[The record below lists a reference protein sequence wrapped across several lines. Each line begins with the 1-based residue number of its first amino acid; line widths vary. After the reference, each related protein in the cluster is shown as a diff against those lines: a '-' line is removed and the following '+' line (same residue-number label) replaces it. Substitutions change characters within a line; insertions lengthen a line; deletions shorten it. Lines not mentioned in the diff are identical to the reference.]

1 MNTKLLLVS
10 LLMAL
15 SAISMPVM
23 AQGTPTEV
31 NISDTKQTI
40 TVGDNGINFYDEGG
54 PTGPTTPRVGEEKRV
69 SEITFVPE
77 NPAKKVMVNFT
88 KMDIFLSS
96 LGEKN
101 SQFVKVYSG
110 KEAKKDNLLK
120 SFTRNQIGIV
130 KSIADD
136 GALTIVFEN
145 DYTTAKPGWEA
156 TVSQFTPQQMTV
168 SGFDVKQFSEGT
180 VCADDK
186 GQQILSFN
194 IKATETLNPL
204 TTTSF
209 KFKTN
214 GTQAQIAHATLYFT
228 RMSDAFSSGK
238 KIGEVDVNGDE
249 FEIATEATT
258 LFEGDNWFWLTYD
271 ISEMAEDG
279 KKVDAALVSA
289 TLSDGAHE
297 VANGNPSGDR
307 TIKNVVEFVQGNNTK
322 KVNNKLTFK
331 TKNANKYSTRYEA
344 STEERTMA
352 FLPTHAGK
360 KIMINFSRF
369 DIVYS
374 KHENIGVRAKF
385 AVYSGR
391 DKSGQ
396 LLWKLDNADA
406 AKVGPKKILRSTAD
420 DGALTVVFNP
430 ETYASAY
437 TGDGFEAEVAEYES
451 KPLAFKEAVVKQLSN
466 DVAAAGATDLDI
478 ISFNVKAEGD
488 KGALN
493 LKGITLDL
501 KVSKKAISKITV
513 LGKAETEEATSTAKA
528 VATVTEFGANNTLDI
543 QFTEPLALVEGDNWL
558 RVRYDVKDDAEAE
571 SKLDAALTALDF
583 GDKKQNIDNGDPEGE
598 RIIKHIVVLQK
609 GENKTKTISDGGSV
623 MFYDD
628 GGADGD
634 ESKDF
639 DGTITFAPA
648 SQGYGIK
655 LVAKE
660 WHVAG
665 RNKMYIYYGGEK
677 KDKADLEFA
686 RKPELTE
693 LITKSPDGKITVNYK
708 TTTYA
713 GKGFAIEVSSV
724 KLSELAVASVKTES
738 VVAEKSMKG
747 ATDLAMMRVDVE
759 TAGDYGTIDV
769 KNFTVTATEGA
780 IVKNVKVYATGQEK
794 VFSPVN
800 LFGKT
805 TTSPYEVK
813 GNYTMNDRGT
823 YHFWIAYDLSTTAN
837 EGDKAS
843 AALASITTNIK
854 TETPAANVTATTTI
868 EKGISGT
875 LEVGAD
881 KEYKTIQK
889 AVDALKT
896 GIDGPVIISIQPG
909 VYKENV
915 LVPAIAGMS
924 ENNTLLIT
932 SSTGKSSDVKLH
944 NNDFSLGYTGDK
956 LAREYGVF
964 TFDGATYTTLRGI
977 EVTIDGNTKYP
988 SVVHVR
994 NMSRNVTVED
1004 CYIHAK
1010 MSSSISD
1017 GITLVNMYSLSE
1029 PNKNND
1035 HFTLKGSTLEGG
1047 RQGIKLGG
1055 TSAVA
1060 LPKER
1065 GGKILNNTFKNNGT
1079 HAIYVTKE
1087 DDAQIIGNT
1096 IINTEADKNDF
1107 RAIDITANG
1116 QVKIEQNKINLKT
1129 KNYSGAISVRV
1140 IAADAAA
1147 PATIVNNSIINDS
1160 DNDSSYGL
1168 QIGGTETA
1176 NVNIAHNTVVFR
1188 GKAKG
1193 SKPVQLST
1201 DLSNIVVTQNIIQN
1215 EAGGYVY
1222 FLTGKNSP
1230 DAIKFLKNNLYTA
1243 GESFAIKTGTK
1254 YATFNDWKAVSN
1266 EADSY
1271 NEEVKFLDAEVLEPK
1286 EVGHLVNTV
1295 LLDYA
1300 TKDINNKQRNADH
1313 PTMGAYEFSEEVVIP
1328 KSVEGYP
1335 EVVNITD
1342 DSADVKIKADENGKA
1357 YILVKKEADPAP
1369 TVEEVEKDG
1378 ISISISKDTEVVQT
1392 IKDLTKD
1399 ETYIAYIVYE
1409 GTRGGKSK
1417 VEATKPFKVVKPTP
1431 IPEPVVTAENITIE
1445 AGQPANLTAT
1455 VTSGTEPY
1463 TITWYNGKR
1472 QKVETNVVPTECD
1485 QYTVEVVDKNG
1496 KTASAVCD
1504 VIVKGEA
1511 VTATLENLYLD
1522 NESHWNGAKGNGY
1535 FLSGS
1540 YKFHNGAQPQY
1551 NFYYDCMY
1559 SNETATTYSGLQDQW
1574 RNIVGK
1580 GYDNSENYGIS
1591 YPQEGTIDVM
1601 NKENGDNIRG
1611 FYVTNTAWVYDAVK
1625 KGDGMSDVAGGFQK
1639 GDYFKLIIKGK
1650 KADNTESQVEYYLAD
1665 YRAENEADHYVLD
1678 TWQWVDFSSLGE
1690 VKSVSFKMEG
1700 TKKNNYGLTT
1710 PTYFAFDNF
1719 NGVRNEKVGAAVAA
1733 QGQTIDISSNFTP
1746 DGSKATMKYAIVEL
1760 VPSTVKAKV
1769 SIDEATGELSI
1780 KGETSEE
1787 FEIVVSMTQAGKT
1800 QYVRIPVTF
1809 VTGINVLAEGSNDAV
1824 ISVQNGEIV
1833 VNGAASDYTVEVY
1846 STSGMLVG
1854 KANGTANSAVRI
1866 PSTAKGLYIVKV
1878 VMGNQKITKSVLV
1891 K

>member
-23 AQGTPTEV
+23 GQGTPTEV

-54 PTGPTTPRVGEEKRV
+54 PTGPTTPREGEVKRV

-77 NPAKKVMVNFT
+77 NPAKKVMANFT

-120 SFTRNQIGIV
+120 SFTRNEKGIV

-145 DYTTAKPGWEA
+145 DYAVAKPGWEA

-214 GTQAQIAHATLYFT
+214 DTQAQIAHATLYST

-238 KIGEVDVNGDE
+238 KIGEVDVNSDE
-249 FEIATEATT
+249 FEIATEATK

-344 STEERTMA
+344 STEERTMT

-391 DKSGQ
+391 DKSGE

-451 KPLAFKEAVVKQLSN
+451 KPLAFKEAVVKQLSK

-501 KVSKKAISKITV
+501 KASKKAISKITV
-513 LGKAETEEATSTAKA
+513 LGKAETEEATSTAKT

-583 GDKKQNIDNGDPEGE
+583 VDKKQNIDNGDPEGE

-724 KLSELAVASVKTES
+724 KLSELAIASVKTES
-738 VVAEKSMKG
+738 VVGEKSMKG
-747 ATDLAMMRVDVE
+747 ATDLAMMRVDIE

-800 LFGKT
+800 LFGQT

-854 TETPAANVTATTTI
+854 TETPAANVTVTTTI
-868 EKGISGT
+868 EKGISGM

-896 GIDGPVIISIQPG
+896 GIDGPVTISIQPG

-1010 MSSSISD
+1010 MSSNISD

-1055 TSAVA
+1055 TSTVA

-1087 DDAQIIGNT
+1087 DDAEIIGNT
-1096 IINTEADKNDF
+1096 IINTEADKSDF

-1129 KNYSGAISVRV
+1129 KNYSGAINVRV

-1230 DAIKFLKNNLYTA
+1230 DAIKFLKNNLYTT

-1342 DSADVKIKADENGKA
+1342 NSADVKIKADENGKA
-1357 YILVKKEADPAP
+1357 YILVKKEADAAP

-1504 VIVKGEA
+1504 VILKGEA

-1540 YKFHNGAQPQY
+1540 YKFHNGAKPNQNY
-1551 NFYYDCMY
+1551 FYDCMY

-1678 TWQWVDFSSLGE
+1678 TWQWVDLSSLGE

-1700 TKKNNYGLTT
+1700 TKKNNWGLTT

-1719 NGVRNEKVGAAVAA
+1719 NGVRNEKAGVAVAA

-1809 VTGINVLAEGSNDAV
+1809 ATGINVLAEGSNDAV

>member
-40 TVGDNGINFYDEGG
+40 TVGDNSINFYDEGG
-54 PTGPTTPRVGEEKRV
+54 PTGSTTPREGEVKRV

-120 SFTRNQIGIV
+120 SFTRNEKGIV

-145 DYTTAKPGWEA
+145 DYATAKPGWEA

-194 IKATETLNPL
+194 IKASETLNPL

-214 GTQAQIAHATLYFT
+214 GTQAQIAHATLYST

-238 KIGEVDVNGDE
+238 KIGEVDVNSDE

-344 STEERTMA
+344 STEERTMT
-352 FLPTHAGK
+352 FLPIHAGK

-374 KHENIGVRAKF
+374 KYENIGVRAKF

-501 KVSKKAISKITV
+501 KASKKAISKITV

-634 ESKDF
+634 ESKNF
-639 DGTITFAPA
+639 DGTITFAPT

-665 RNKMYIYYGGEK
+665 RSKMYIYYGGEK
-677 KDKADLEFA
+677 KDKADMEYG
-686 RKPELTE
+686 RTPGLTE

-708 TTTYA
+708 TLSYA

-724 KLSELAVASVKTES
+724 KLSELAIASVKTES
-738 VVAEKSMKG
+738 VVGEKSMKG

-769 KNFTVTATEGA
+769 KNFTVTATDGA

-794 VFSPVN
+794 VFSPMN
-800 LFGKT
+800 LFGQT
-805 TTSPYEVK
+805 TASPYEVK

-896 GIDGPVIISIQPG
+896 GIDGPVTISIQPG
-909 VYKENV
+909 DYKENV

-944 NNDFSLGYTGDK
+944 NNQYSLGYTGDK

-977 EVTIDGNTKYP
+977 EVTIDGSAKYP

-1096 IINTEADKNDF
+1096 IINTETDNKDF

-1147 PATIVNNSIINDS
+1147 PATIVNNSIINES
-1160 DNDSSYGL
+1160 NNDSSYGL

-1295 LLDYA
+1295 LLDYV

-1342 DSADVKIKADENGKA
+1342 DSADVKLKANENGKA
-1357 YILVKKEADPAP
+1357 YILVKKEADAAP

-1522 NESHWNGAKGNGY
+1522 NESHWNGSKGNGY

-1540 YKFHNGAQPQY
+1540 YKFHNGGQPQY

-1591 YPQEGTIDVM
+1591 YPQKGTIDVM

-1611 FYVTNTAWVYDAVK
+1611 FYITNTAWVYDAVK
-1625 KGDGMSDVAGGFQK
+1625 KGDGMSNEPGGFKK

-1678 TWQWVDFSSLGE
+1678 TWQWVDLSSLGE

-1719 NGVRNEKVGAAVAA
+1719 NGVRNEKAGAAVAA

-1746 DGSKATMKYAIVEL
+1746 DGSKATMKYAIVEI
-1760 VPSTVKAKV
+1760 VPSTVKAEV
-1769 SIDEATGELSI
+1769 SINEATGELSI

-1809 VTGINVLAEGSNDAV
+1809 ATGINVLAEGSNDAV

-1854 KANGTANSAVRI
+1854 KANGTANSVVRI

>member
-40 TVGDNGINFYDEGG
+40 TVGDNSINFYDEGG
-54 PTGPTTPRVGEEKRV
+54 PTGPTTPREGEVKRV

-120 SFTRNQIGIV
+120 SFTRNEKGIV

-145 DYTTAKPGWEA
+145 DYAMTKPGWEA

-194 IKATETLNPL
+194 IKASETLNPL

-214 GTQAQIAHATLYFT
+214 GTQAQIAHATLYST

-344 STEERTMA
+344 STEERTMT

-451 KPLAFKEAVVKQLSN
+451 KPLAFKGAVVKQLSK

-501 KVSKKAISKITV
+501 KASKKAISKITV
-513 LGKAETEEATSTAKA
+513 LGTAETEEATSTAKA

-660 WHVAG
+660 WYVAG
-665 RNKMYIYYGGEK
+665 RSKMYIYYGGEK
-677 KDKADLEFA
+677 KDKADMEYG
-686 RKPELTE
+686 RTPGLTE

-769 KNFTVTATEGA
+769 KNFTVTTTDGA

-800 LFGKT
+800 LFGQT

-896 GIDGPVIISIQPG
+896 GIDGPVTISIQPG
-909 VYKENV
+909 DYKENV

-944 NNDFSLGYTGDK
+944 NNDFHLGYTGDK

-1010 MSSSISD
+1010 MSSNISD

-1055 TSAVA
+1055 TSTVA

-1176 NVNIAHNTVVFR
+1176 NINIAHNTVVFR

-1254 YATFNDWKAVSN
+1254 YATFNDWKAVSK

-1271 NEEVKFLDAEVLEPK
+1271 NEQVEFLDADVLEPK
-1286 EVGHLVNTV
+1286 TVGHLVNTV

-1357 YILVKKEADPAP
+1357 YILVKKEADAAP

-1417 VEATKPFKVVKPTP
+1417 VEATKPFKVMKPTP

-1540 YKFHNGAQPQY
+1540 YKFHNGGQPQY
-1551 NFYYDCMY
+1551 NYFYDCMY

-1591 YPQEGTIDVM
+1591 YPKEGTIDVM

-1625 KGDGMSDVAGGFQK
+1625 KGDGMSNEPGGFKK

-1678 TWQWVDFSSLGE
+1678 TWQWVDLSSLGE

-1719 NGVRNEKVGAAVAA
+1719 NGVRNEKAGAAVAA

-1746 DGSKATMKYAIVEL
+1746 DGSKATMKYTIVEL

-1809 VTGINVLAEGSNDAV
+1809 ATGINVLAEGSNDAV

-1854 KANGTANSAVRI
+1854 KANGIANSAVRI

>member
-54 PTGPTTPRVGEEKRV
+54 PTGPTTPREGEVKRV

-110 KEAKKDNLLK
+110 KEVKNDNLLK

-145 DYTTAKPGWEA
+145 DYAMTKPGWEA

-168 SGFDVKQFSEGT
+168 SGFDVKQFTKGT
-180 VCADDK
+180 VCAGDK
-186 GQQILSFN
+186 NQQILSFN
-194 IKATETLNPL
+194 IKAAETLNAL
-204 TTTSF
+204 KTQKFSF
-209 KFKTN
+209 NTN
-214 GTQAQIAHATLYFT
+214 GTQAQVTHATLYFT
-228 RMSDAFSSGK
+228 KASSAFESPK
-238 KIGEVDVNGDE
+238 KIGEVDINGNDA
-249 FEIATEATT
+249 FEITATDAAE
-258 LFEGDNWFWLTYD
+258 LREGDNWFWLTYD
-271 ISEMAEDG
+271 ISEMAENG
-279 KKVDAALVSA
+279 QEIDAALTNVK
-289 TLSDGAHE
+289 LSNTDYEVKDGSPDDNRVVKNEILFNEGKE
-297 VANGNPSGDR
+297 VRKINGSFIFKSRTTSYTGKQAGSKNDHIITFLPIHANHIIQISFKSFDEYYS
-307 TIKNVVEFVQGNNTK
+307 KNNTGAR
-322 KVNNKLTFK
+322 
-331 TKNANKYSTRYEA
+331 TK
-344 STEERTMA
+344 
-352 FLPTHAGK
+352 FV
-360 KIMINFSRF
+360 I
-369 DIVYS
+369 
-374 KHENIGVRAKF
+374 
-385 AVYSGR
+385 YSGE
-391 DKSGQ
+391 DTNGDVLWELKSADQASKGPGQ
-396 LLWKLDNADA
+396 LLRSKAENGAITVLMNPNAEFSNELG
-406 AKVGPKKILRSTAD
+406 K
-420 DGALTVVFNP
+420 
-430 ETYASAY
+430 
-437 TGDGFEAEVAEYES
+437 GFEAEVSEYES
-451 KPLAFKEAVVKQLSN
+451 KPIVFKEAVVKQLSK

-501 KVSKKAISKITV
+501 KASKKAISKITV
-513 LGKAETEEATSTAKA
+513 LGTAETEEATSTAKA

-634 ESKDF
+634 ESKNF

-665 RNKMYIYYGGEK
+665 RSKMYIYYGGEK
-677 KDKADLEFA
+677 KDKADMEYG
-686 RKPELTE
+686 RTPELKE

-708 TTTYA
+708 TLSYA

-724 KLSELAVASVKTES
+724 KLSELAIASVKTES

-769 KNFTVTATEGA
+769 KNFTVTATDGA

-800 LFGKT
+800 LFGQT

-843 AALASITTNIK
+843 AKLASITTNIK

-896 GIDGPVIISIQPG
+896 GIDGPVTISIQPG

-944 NNDFSLGYTGDK
+944 NNQYSLGYTGDK

-977 EVTIDGNTKYP
+977 EVTIDGSTKYP

-1010 MSSSISD
+1010 MSSNISD

-1147 PATIVNNSIINDS
+1147 PATIVNNSIINESND
-1160 DNDSSYGL
+1160 DSSYGL

-1176 NVNIAHNTVVFR
+1176 NINIAHNTVVFR

-1222 FLTGKNSP
+1222 FLTGKKSP
-1230 DAIKFLKNNLYTA
+1230 DAIKFLKNNLYTT

-1271 NEEVKFLDAEVLEPK
+1271 NEEVKFLNAEVLEPK

-1342 DSADVKIKADENGKA
+1342 NSADVKIKADENGKA
-1357 YILVKKEADPAP
+1357 YILVKKEVDAAP

-1455 VTSGTEPY
+1455 VTSGPEPY

-1504 VIVKGEA
+1504 VILKGEA

-1540 YKFHNGAQPQY
+1540 YKFHNGAKPNQNY
-1551 NFYYDCMY
+1551 FYDCMY

-1625 KGDGMSDVAGGFQK
+1625 KGDGMSDVAGSFQK

-1678 TWQWVDFSSLGE
+1678 TWQWVDLSSLGE

-1700 TKKNNYGLTT
+1700 TKKNNWGLTT

-1719 NGVRNEKVGAAVAA
+1719 NGVRSEKAGAAVAA

>member
-10 LLMAL
+10 LSMAL

-23 AQGTPTEV
+23 GQGTPTEV

-96 LGEKN
+96 LVEKN

-145 DYTTAKPGWEA
+145 DYATAKPGWEA

-168 SGFDVKQFSEGT
+168 SGFDVKQFTKGT

-194 IKATETLNPL
+194 IKASETLNPL

-214 GTQAQIAHATLYFT
+214 DTQAQIAHATLYST

-238 KIGEVDVNGDE
+238 KIGEVDVNSDE

-344 STEERTMA
+344 STEERTMT

-451 KPLAFKEAVVKQLSN
+451 KPLAFKEAVVKQLSK

-501 KVSKKAISKITV
+501 KASKKAISKITV
-513 LGKAETEEATSTAKA
+513 LGKAETEEATSTAKT

-800 LFGKT
+800 LFGQT

-843 AALASITTNIK
+843 TALASITTNIK

-896 GIDGPVIISIQPG
+896 GIDGPVTISIQPG
-909 VYKENV
+909 DYKENV

-977 EVTIDGNTKYP
+977 EVTIDGSAKYP

-1096 IINTEADKNDF
+1096 IINTETDNKDF

-1129 KNYSGAISVRV
+1129 KNYSGAINVRV

-1147 PATIVNNSIINDS
+1147 PATIVNNSIINESND
-1160 DNDSSYGL
+1160 DSSYGL

-1201 DLSNIVVTQNIIQN
+1201 DLSNIIVTQNIIQN

-1222 FLTGKNSP
+1222 FLTGKKSP

-1254 YATFNDWKAVSN
+1254 YATFNDWKAASH

-1271 NEEVKFLDAEVLEPK
+1271 NEEVKFLDTEVLEPK

-1399 ETYIAYIVYE
+1399 ETYIAYIIYE

-1591 YPQEGTIDVM
+1591 YPQKGTIDVM

-1678 TWQWVDFSSLGE
+1678 TWQWVDLSSLGE

-1700 TKKNNYGLTT
+1700 TKKNNWGLTT

-1719 NGVRNEKVGAAVAA
+1719 NGVRNEKTGAAVAA

-1746 DGSKATMKYAIVEL
+1746 DGSKATMKYAIVEI
-1760 VPSTVKAKV
+1760 VPSTVKAEV
-1769 SIDEATGELSI
+1769 SINEATGELSI

-1800 QYVRIPVTF
+1800 QYVRIPVTYA
-1809 VTGINVLAEGSNDAV
+1809 TGINVLAEGSNDAT
-1824 ISVQNGEIV
+1824 IGVQNGEIV

>member
-1 MNTKLLLVS
+1 
-10 LLMAL
+10 MAL

-54 PTGPTTPRVGEEKRV
+54 PTGPTTPREGEVKRV

-77 NPAKKVMVNFT
+77 NSAKKVMANFT

-120 SFTRNQIGIV
+120 SFTRNEKGIV

-145 DYTTAKPGWEA
+145 DYAMTKPGWEA

-228 RMSDAFSSGK
+228 RMSDEFSSGK

-344 STEERTMA
+344 STEERTMT
-352 FLPTHAGK
+352 FLPIHAGK

-391 DKSGQ
+391 DKNGQ

-451 KPLAFKEAVVKQLSN
+451 KPLAFKEAVVKQLSK

-501 KVSKKAISKITV
+501 KASKKAISKITV
-513 LGKAETEEATSTAKA
+513 LGTAETEEATSTAKA

-634 ESKDF
+634 ESKNF
-639 DGTITFAPA
+639 DGTITFAPT

-665 RNKMYIYYGGEK
+665 RSKMYIYYGGEK
-677 KDKADLEFA
+677 KNKADMEYG
-686 RKPELTE
+686 RTPELKE

-724 KLSELAVASVKTES
+724 KLSELAIASVKTES
-738 VVAEKSMKG
+738 VVGEKSMKG

-800 LFGKT
+800 LFGQT

-823 YHFWIAYDLSTTAN
+823 YYFWIAYDLSTTAN

-868 EKGISGT
+868 QKGISGM

-896 GIDGPVIISIQPG
+896 GIDGPVTISIQPG
-909 VYKENV
+909 DYKENV

-977 EVTIDGNTKYP
+977 EVTIDGSTKYP

-1010 MSSSISD
+1010 MSSNISD

-1147 PATIVNNSIINDS
+1147 PATIVNNSIINESND
-1160 DNDSSYGL
+1160 DSSYGL

-1176 NVNIAHNTVVFR
+1176 NINIAHNTVVFR

-1222 FLTGKNSP
+1222 FLTGKKSP
-1230 DAIKFLKNNLYTA
+1230 DAIKFLKNNLYTT

-1271 NEEVKFLDAEVLEPK
+1271 NEEVKFLNAEVLEPK

-1342 DSADVKIKADENGKA
+1342 NSADVKIKADENGKA
-1357 YILVKKEADPAP
+1357 YILVKKEVDTAP

-1496 KTASAVCD
+1496 KTAKAVCD
-1504 VIVKGEA
+1504 VIVKGNA

-1522 NESHWNGAKGNGY
+1522 SESYWNGSKGNGY

-1540 YKFHNGAQPQY
+1540 YKFHNTAYPDY
-1551 NFYYDCMY
+1551 NTYMDCTY
-1559 SNETATTYSGLQDQW
+1559 SNQTATTYSGLQDQW

-1580 GYDNSENYGIS
+1580 GYDNSENYGIA
-1591 YPQEGTIDVM
+1591 YPQPGTITVM

-1678 TWQWVDFSSLGE
+1678 TWQWVDLSSLGE

-1719 NGVRNEKVGAAVAA
+1719 NGVRNEKAGAAVAA

-1809 VTGINVLAEGSNDAV
+1809 VTGINVLAEGSNDAT
-1824 ISVQNGEIV
+1824 IGVQNGEIV

>member
-40 TVGDNGINFYDEGG
+40 TVGDNSINFYDEGG
-54 PTGPTTPRVGEEKRV
+54 PTGPTTPRVGEDKRV

-145 DYTTAKPGWEA
+145 DYVMTKPGWEA

-214 GTQAQIAHATLYFT
+214 GTQAQIAHATLYST

-249 FEIATEATT
+249 FEIATEAVK

-344 STEERTMA
+344 STEERTMT

-451 KPLAFKEAVVKQLSN
+451 KPLAFKEAVVKQLSK

-478 ISFNVKAEGD
+478 ISFNVKAKGD

-501 KVSKKAISKITV
+501 KASKKAISKIIV
-513 LGKAETEEATSTAKA
+513 LGKAETEEATSTAKT

-724 KLSELAVASVKTES
+724 KLSELAIASVKTES
-738 VVAEKSMKG
+738 VVGEKSMKG

-769 KNFTVTATEGA
+769 KNFTVTATEEA

-800 LFGKT
+800 LFGQT
-805 TTSPYEVK
+805 TTSPY
-813 GNYTMNDRGT
+813 
-823 YHFWIAYDLSTTAN
+823 
-837 EGDKAS
+837 
-843 AALASITTNIK
+843 
-854 TETPAANVTATTTI
+854 
-868 EKGISGT
+868 
-875 LEVGAD
+875 
-881 KEYKTIQK
+881 
-889 AVDALKT
+889 
-896 GIDGPVIISIQPG
+896 
-909 VYKENV
+909 
-915 LVPAIAGMS
+915 
-924 ENNTLLIT
+924 
-932 SSTGKSSDVKLH
+932 
-944 NNDFSLGYTGDK
+944 
-956 LAREYGVF
+956 
-964 TFDGATYTTLRGI
+964 
-977 EVTIDGNTKYP
+977 
-988 SVVHVR
+988 
-994 NMSRNVTVED
+994 
-1004 CYIHAK
+1004 
-1010 MSSSISD
+1010 
-1017 GITLVNMYSLSE
+1017 
-1029 PNKNND
+1029 
-1035 HFTLKGSTLEGG
+1035 
-1047 RQGIKLGG
+1047 
-1055 TSAVA
+1055 
-1060 LPKER
+1060 
-1065 GGKILNNTFKNNGT
+1065 
-1079 HAIYVTKE
+1079 
-1087 DDAQIIGNT
+1087 
-1096 IINTEADKNDF
+1096 
-1107 RAIDITANG
+1107 
-1116 QVKIEQNKINLKT
+1116 
-1129 KNYSGAISVRV
+1129 
-1140 IAADAAA
+1140 
-1147 PATIVNNSIINDS
+1147 
-1160 DNDSSYGL
+1160 
-1168 QIGGTETA
+1168 
-1176 NVNIAHNTVVFR
+1176 
-1188 GKAKG
+1188 
-1193 SKPVQLST
+1193 
-1201 DLSNIVVTQNIIQN
+1201 
-1215 EAGGYVY
+1215 
-1222 FLTGKNSP
+1222 
-1230 DAIKFLKNNLYTA
+1230 
-1243 GESFAIKTGTK
+1243 
-1254 YATFNDWKAVSN
+1254 
-1266 EADSY
+1266 
-1271 NEEVKFLDAEVLEPK
+1271 
-1286 EVGHLVNTV
+1286 
-1295 LLDYA
+1295 
-1300 TKDINNKQRNADH
+1300 
-1313 PTMGAYEFSEEVVIP
+1313 
-1328 KSVEGYP
+1328 
-1335 EVVNITD
+1335 
-1342 DSADVKIKADENGKA
+1342 
-1357 YILVKKEADPAP
+1357 
-1369 TVEEVEKDG
+1369 
-1378 ISISISKDTEVVQT
+1378 
-1392 IKDLTKD
+1392 
-1399 ETYIAYIVYE
+1399 
-1409 GTRGGKSK
+1409 
-1417 VEATKPFKVVKPTP
+1417 
-1431 IPEPVVTAENITIE
+1431 
-1445 AGQPANLTAT
+1445 
-1455 VTSGTEPY
+1455 
-1463 TITWYNGKR
+1463 
-1472 QKVETNVVPTECD
+1472 
-1485 QYTVEVVDKNG
+1485 
-1496 KTASAVCD
+1496 
-1504 VIVKGEA
+1504 
-1511 VTATLENLYLD
+1511 
-1522 NESHWNGAKGNGY
+1522 
-1535 FLSGS
+1535 
-1540 YKFHNGAQPQY
+1540 
-1551 NFYYDCMY
+1551 
-1559 SNETATTYSGLQDQW
+1559 
-1574 RNIVGK
+1574 
-1580 GYDNSENYGIS
+1580 
-1591 YPQEGTIDVM
+1591 
-1601 NKENGDNIRG
+1601 
-1611 FYVTNTAWVYDAVK
+1611 
-1625 KGDGMSDVAGGFQK
+1625 
-1639 GDYFKLIIKGK
+1639 
-1650 KADNTESQVEYYLAD
+1650 
-1665 YRAENEADHYVLD
+1665 
-1678 TWQWVDFSSLGE
+1678 
-1690 VKSVSFKMEG
+1690 
-1700 TKKNNYGLTT
+1700 
-1710 PTYFAFDNF
+1710 
-1719 NGVRNEKVGAAVAA
+1719 
-1733 QGQTIDISSNFTP
+1733 
-1746 DGSKATMKYAIVEL
+1746 
-1760 VPSTVKAKV
+1760 
-1769 SIDEATGELSI
+1769 
-1780 KGETSEE
+1780 
-1787 FEIVVSMTQAGKT
+1787 
-1800 QYVRIPVTF
+1800 
-1809 VTGINVLAEGSNDAV
+1809 
-1824 ISVQNGEIV
+1824 
-1833 VNGAASDYTVEVY
+1833 
-1846 STSGMLVG
+1846 
-1854 KANGTANSAVRI
+1854 
-1866 PSTAKGLYIVKV
+1866 
-1878 VMGNQKITKSVLV
+1878 
-1891 K
+1891 

>member
-23 AQGTPTEV
+23 GQGTPTEV

-40 TVGDNGINFYDEGG
+40 TVGDNSINFYDEGG
-54 PTGPTTPRVGEEKRV
+54 PTGPTTPRVGEDKRV

-120 SFTRNQIGIV
+120 SFTRNQKGIV

-145 DYTTAKPGWEA
+145 DYAMTKPGWEA

-214 GTQAQIAHATLYFT
+214 GTQAQIAHATLYST

-238 KIGEVDVNGDE
+238 KIGEVDVNSDE
-249 FEIATEATT
+249 FEIATEATK

-344 STEERTMA
+344 STEERTMT

-451 KPLAFKEAVVKQLSN
+451 KPLAFKEAVVKQLSK

-501 KVSKKAISKITV
+501 KASKKAISKITV
-513 LGKAETEEATSTAKA
+513 LGTAETEEATSTAKA

-634 ESKDF
+634 ESKNF

-660 WHVAG
+660 WYVAG

-677 KDKADLEFA
+677 KDKADMEYGST
-686 RKPELTE
+686 PELKE

-738 VVAEKSMKG
+738 VVGEKSMKG
-747 ATDLAMMRVDVE
+747 ATDLAMMRVDIE

-769 KNFTVTATEGA
+769 KNFTVTATDGA

-800 LFGKT
+800 LFGQT

-868 EKGISGT
+868 EKGISGM

-896 GIDGPVIISIQPG
+896 GIGGPVTISIQPG

-977 EVTIDGNTKYP
+977 EVTIDGSAKYP

-1010 MSSSISD
+1010 MSSNISD

-1055 TSAVA
+1055 TSTVA

-1096 IINTEADKNDF
+1096 IINTETDNKDF

-1129 KNYSGAISVRV
+1129 KNYSGAINVRA

-1160 DNDSSYGL
+1160 NNDSSYGI

-1357 YILVKKEADPAP
+1357 YILVKKEADAAP

-1504 VIVKGEA
+1504 VILKGEA

-1580 GYDNSENYGIS
+1580 GYDNSENYGIA
-1591 YPQEGTIDVM
+1591 YPQPGTITVM

-1678 TWQWVDFSSLGE
+1678 TWQWVDLSSLGE

-1700 TKKNNYGLTT
+1700 TKKNNWGLTT

-1719 NGVRNEKVGAAVAA
+1719 NGVRNEKAGAAVAA

-1809 VTGINVLAEGSNDAV
+1809 ATGINVLAEGSNDAV

>member
-40 TVGDNGINFYDEGG
+40 TVGDNSINFYDEGG
-54 PTGPTTPRVGEEKRV
+54 PTGPTTPREGEEKRV

-120 SFTRNQIGIV
+120 SFTRNEKGIV

-145 DYTTAKPGWEA
+145 DYAVAKPGWEA

-214 GTQAQIAHATLYFT
+214 GTQAQIAHATLYST

-279 KKVDAALVSA
+279 KKVDAAVVSA

-344 STEERTMA
+344 STEERTMT

-451 KPLAFKEAVVKQLSN
+451 RPLAFKEAVVKQLSK

-501 KVSKKAISKITV
+501 KDSKKTISKITV
-513 LGKAETEEATSTAKA
+513 LGKAETEEATSTAKT
-528 VATVTEFGANNTLDI
+528 VANVTEFGANNTLDI

-665 RNKMYIYYGGEK
+665 RSKMYIYYGGEK
-677 KDKADLEFA
+677 KDKADMEYG
-686 RKPELTE
+686 RTPGLTE

-724 KLSELAVASVKTES
+724 KLSELAIASVKTES
-738 VVAEKSMKG
+738 VVGEKSMKG

-769 KNFTVTATEGA
+769 KNFTVTATDGA

-800 LFGKT
+800 LFGQT

-896 GIDGPVIISIQPG
+896 GIDGPVTISIQPG

-1055 TSAVA
+1055 TSTVA

-1096 IINTEADKNDF
+1096 IINTEADKSDF

-1129 KNYSGAISVRV
+1129 KNYSGAINVRV

-1230 DAIKFLKNNLYTA
+1230 DAIKFLKNNLYTT

-1342 DSADVKIKADENGKA
+1342 NSADVKIKADENGKA
-1357 YILVKKEADPAP
+1357 YILVKKEADAAP

-1540 YKFHNGAQPQY
+1540 YKFHNGGQPQY
-1551 NFYYDCMY
+1551 NYFYDCMY

-1591 YPQEGTIDVM
+1591 YPKEGTIDVM

-1625 KGDGMSDVAGGFQK
+1625 KGDGMSNEPGGFKK

-1678 TWQWVDFSSLGE
+1678 TWQWVDLSSLGE

-1719 NGVRNEKVGAAVAA
+1719 NGVRNEKAGAAVAV

-1809 VTGINVLAEGSNDAV
+1809 ATGINVLAEGSNDAV
-1824 ISVQNGEIV
+1824 ISVQNGDIV

>member
-1 MNTKLLLVS
+1 
-10 LLMAL
+10 
-15 SAISMPVM
+15 
-23 AQGTPTEV
+23 
-31 NISDTKQTI
+31 
-40 TVGDNGINFYDEGG
+40 
-54 PTGPTTPRVGEEKRV
+54 
-69 SEITFVPE
+69 
-77 NPAKKVMVNFT
+77 MVNFT
-88 KMDIFLSS
+88 KVDIFLSS

-101 SQFVKVYSG
+101 SQYLKVYSG
-110 KEAKKDNLLK
+110 KEAKNANWLK
-120 SFTRNQIGIV
+120 TFTKNETGIV
-130 KSIADD
+130 RSMADD

-145 DYTTAKPGWEA
+145 DYAMEKAGWEA
-156 TVSQFTPQQMTV
+156 VVSLFTPQQMTV
-168 SGFDVKQFSEGT
+168 TGFDVKQFTDGT

-194 IKATETLNPL
+194 IKAEQVLNPL

-214 GTQAQIAHATLYFT
+214 GTQAQIAHATLYYAGQ
-228 RMSDAFSSGK
+228 SDKFEGAK
-238 KIGEVDVNGDE
+238 KIGEIAVNADE
-249 FEIATEATT
+249 FVISTAATA
-258 LFEGDNWFWLTYD
+258 LFEGDNRFWLTYD
-271 ISEMAEDG
+271 ISETAEEG
-279 KKVDAALVSA
+279 TKVDAALISA
-289 TLSDGAHE
+289 TLSDGEHA
-297 VANGNPSGDR
+297 VDNGNPVGDR
-307 TIKNVVEFVQGNNTK
+307 TVKNVAEFVKGNNTR
-322 KVNNKLTFK
+322 KVNNKLIFK
-331 TKNANKYSTRYEA
+331 TKNANSYSTRYET
-344 STEERTMA
+344 SQEERTMT
-352 FLPTHAGK
+352 FLPVHAGK
-360 KIMINFSRF
+360 KIQIDFSRF
-369 DIVYS
+369 DIMYS
-374 KHENIGVRAKF
+374 SSATYGVRAEF

-391 DKSGQ
+391 NKNGQ
-396 LLWKLDNADA
+396 LLWKLDNHNL
-406 AKVGPKKILRSTAD
+406 AKVGPKKILRSIAD

-430 ETYASAY
+430 KTDASYY

-451 KPLAFKEAVVKQLSN
+451 KPLAFKEAVVNQLSK
-466 DVAAAGATDLDI
+466 DIAAAGATDLDI
-478 ISFNVKAEGD
+478 ISFNVKVEGD
-488 KGALN
+488 KGTLN

-501 KVSKKAISKITV
+501 KSSKKAISKITV
-513 LGKAETEEATSTAKA
+513 LGAADTEEATGNAKT

-543 QFTEPLALVEGDNWL
+543 QFTEPLALVEGNNWL

-583 GDKKQNIDNGDPEGE
+583 GDKKENISNGDPEGE
-598 RIIKHIVVLQK
+598 RVVKHIVVLQK

-628 GGADGD
+628 GGADGN
-634 ESKDF
+634 ESKNF
-639 DGTITFAPA
+639 DGTITFVPA

-660 WHVAG
+660 WNVAG
-665 RNKMYIYYGGEK
+665 RNKMFIYYGGEK
-677 KDKADLEFA
+677 KDKADLEYG
-686 RKPELTE
+686 RDPKLEE
-693 LITKSPDGKITVNYK
+693 LITKSPDGKITVNYN

-724 KLSELAVASVKTES
+724 KISELAVASVKTES
-738 VVAEKSMKG
+738 IVGEKSMKG
-747 ATDLAMMRVDVE
+747 STNLPMMRVDVE
-759 TAGDYGTIDV
+759 TVGDYGTVDV
-769 KNFTVTATEGA
+769 KNFAVTATDGA
-780 IVKNVKVYATGQEK
+780 IVKNVKVYATGQDK
-794 VFSPVN
+794 TFASVN
-800 LFGKT
+800 LFGQT

-813 GNYTMNDRGT
+813 GDYTMNDRGT
-823 YHFWIAYDLSTTAN
+823 YYFWITYDLSTTAN

-843 AALASITTNIK
+843 ATLASITTNIK
-854 TETPAANVTATTTI
+854 TETPAANVTAVTTI
-868 EKGISGT
+868 QKGISGT

-889 AVDALKT
+889 AVDALKG
-896 GIDGPVIISIQPG
+896 GIDGPVTISIQPG
-909 VYKENV
+909 DYKENV

-944 NNDFSLGYTGDK
+944 NDKYSLGYSDDK

-977 EVTIDGNTKYP
+977 EVTIDGNAKYP

-1004 CYIHAK
+1004 CYIHTT
-1010 MSSSISD
+1010 MSSNLSD
-1017 GITLVNMYSLSE
+1017 GVILVNMYSLSE

-1055 TSAVA
+1055 TTTVKF
-1060 LPKER
+1060 PKEV
-1065 GGKILNNTFKNNGT
+1065 GGKVLNNTFKNNGT
-1079 HAIYVTKE
+1079 QAMYVTRE

-1096 IINTEADKNDF
+1096 IINTEADKKDF
-1107 RAIDITANG
+1107 KAIDITAYG
-1116 QVKIEQNKINLKT
+1116 QVKIEQNKISLKT
-1129 KNYSGAISVRV
+1129 KDYSGAIYVRA
-1140 IAADAAA
+1140 IAADAAT
-1147 PATIVNNSIINDS
+1147 PATIVNNSIINETNFDT
-1160 DNDSSYGL
+1160 SYGI

-1176 NVNIAHNTVVFR
+1176 NINIAHNTVVFR
-1188 GKAKG
+1188 GNAKG
-1193 SKPVQLST
+1193 SKPVQLSS
-1201 DLSNIVVTQNIIQN
+1201 DLSNVVVTQNIIQN

-1230 DAIKFLKNNLYTA
+1230 DAIKFLKNNLYTT

-1254 YATFNDWKAVSN
+1254 YATFDDWKAVSK

-1271 NEEVKFLDAEVLEPK
+1271 NEKVEFLDAEVLEPK

-1313 PTMGAYEFSEEVVIP
+1313 PTMGAYEFSQEVVIP

-1342 DSADVKIKADENGKA
+1342 NSADIKIKADENGKV
-1357 YILVKKEADPAP
+1357 YILVKKEADAAP
-1369 TVEEVEKDG
+1369 SVEEVEKDG
-1378 ISISISKDTEVVQT
+1378 TAISISKDTEVVQT

-1399 ETYIAYIVYE
+1399 ETYVAYIVYE

-1417 VEATKPFKVVKPTP
+1417 VEATKPFKVAKPTP
-1431 IPEPVVTAENITIE
+1431 IPEPVVTAENITVE
-1445 AGQPANLTAT
+1445 AGQPANLKAT
-1455 VTSGTEPY
+1455 VTGGTEPY

-1472 QKVETNVVPTECD
+1472 QKVEPNVVPTECD

-1496 KTASAVCD
+1496 KTAKAVCD

-1522 NESHWNGAKGNGY
+1522 KESHWNGSEGGGY

-1540 YKFHNGAQPQY
+1540 YKFHNGANAQY

-1559 SNETATTYSGLQDQW
+1559 SNETATTYKDLSDQW

-1580 GYDNSENYGIS
+1580 GYDNSEIYGVA
-1591 YPQEGTIDVM
+1591 YPQKGTIDVM
-1601 NKENGDNIRG
+1601 NKENGDSIRG
-1611 FYVTNTAWVYDAVK
+1611 FYITNTPWTYYAIKD
-1625 KGDGMSDVAGGFQK
+1625 GDGMSDVEGGFQK
-1639 GDYFKLIIKGK
+1639 DDYFKLTVTGK
-1650 KADNTESQVEYYLAD
+1650 KADGTESKVEYYLAD
-1665 YRAENEADHYVLD
+1665 YRAENEADRYIID
-1678 TWQWVDFSSLGE
+1678 TWQWVDLSSLGE
-1690 VKSVSFKMEG
+1690 VKTVSFKMEG
-1700 TKKNNYGLTT
+1700 TKKNKWGLTT

-1719 NGVRNEKVGAAVAA
+1719 NGVRNEKTGAAVVA
-1733 QGQTIDISSNFTP
+1733 QGQPIDISSNFTP

-1760 VPSTVKAKV
+1760 VPSTVKASV
-1769 SIDEATGELSI
+1769 SINEATGELTI
-1780 KGETSEE
+1780 KGETNEE
-1787 FEIVVSMTQAGKT
+1787 FAIVVSMTQAGKT

-1809 VTGINVLAEGSNDAV
+1809 ATGIDVLAEGSNDAT
-1824 ISVQNGEIV
+1824 IGVQNGEIV
-1833 VNGAASDYTVEVY
+1833 VKGAANDYTVEVY

-1854 KANGTANSAVRI
+1854 KENGTANSSVRI

>member
-54 PTGPTTPRVGEEKRV
+54 PTGATTPRVGEEKRV

-120 SFTRNQIGIV
+120 SFTRNEKGIV

-145 DYTTAKPGWEA
+145 DYAVAKPGWEA

-180 VCADDK
+180 ICADDK

-344 STEERTMA
+344 STEERTMT

-451 KPLAFKEAVVKQLSN
+451 KPLAFKEAVVKQLSK

-501 KVSKKAISKITV
+501 KASKKAISKITV
-513 LGKAETEEATSTAKA
+513 LGKAEIEEATSTAKA

-583 GDKKQNIDNGDPEGE
+583 GDKKQDIDNGDPEGE

-708 TTTYA
+708 TTNYA

-724 KLSELAVASVKTES
+724 KLSELAIASVKTES

-800 LFGKT
+800 LFGQT

-823 YHFWIAYDLSTTAN
+823 YYFWIAYDLSTTAN

-896 GIDGPVIISIQPG
+896 GIDGPVTISIQPG

-1010 MSSSISD
+1010 MSSNISD

-1055 TSAVA
+1055 TSTVA

-1096 IINTEADKNDF
+1096 IINTETDNKDF

-1129 KNYSGAISVRV
+1129 KNYSGAINVRV

-1176 NVNIAHNTVVFR
+1176 NINIAHNTVVFR

-1222 FLTGKNSP
+1222 FLTGKKSP

-1271 NEEVKFLDAEVLEPK
+1271 NEDVKFLDAEVLEPK

-1295 LLDYA
+1295 LLDYV

-1342 DSADVKIKADENGKA
+1342 NSADVKIKADENGKA

-1399 ETYIAYIVYE
+1399 ETYIVYIVYE

-1511 VTATLENLYLD
+1511 VTATLENLFLE

-1665 YRAENEADHYVLD
+1665 YRAENEADHYVID
-1678 TWQWVDFSSLGE
+1678 TWQWVDLSSLGE

-1719 NGVRNEKVGAAVAA
+1719 NGVRNEKAGAAVAA

-1809 VTGINVLAEGSNDAV
+1809 ATGINVLAEGSNDAV

>member
-40 TVGDNGINFYDEGG
+40 TVGDNSINFYDEGG
-54 PTGPTTPRVGEEKRV
+54 PTGSTTPREGEVKRV

-120 SFTRNQIGIV
+120 SFTRNEKGIV

-145 DYTTAKPGWEA
+145 DYATAKPGWEA

-194 IKATETLNPL
+194 IKASETLNPL

-214 GTQAQIAHATLYFT
+214 GTQAQIAHATLYST

-238 KIGEVDVNGDE
+238 KIGEVDVNSDE

-344 STEERTMA
+344 STEERTMT
-352 FLPTHAGK
+352 FLPIHAGK

-374 KHENIGVRAKF
+374 KYENIGVRAKF

-501 KVSKKAISKITV
+501 KASKKAISKITV

-634 ESKDF
+634 ESKNF
-639 DGTITFAPA
+639 DGTITFAPT

-665 RNKMYIYYGGEK
+665 RSKMYIYYGGEK
-677 KDKADLEFA
+677 KDKADMEYG
-686 RKPELTE
+686 RTPGLTE

-708 TTTYA
+708 TLSYA

-724 KLSELAVASVKTES
+724 KLSELAIASVKTES
-738 VVAEKSMKG
+738 VVGEKSMKG

-769 KNFTVTATEGA
+769 KNFTVTATDGA

-794 VFSPVN
+794 VFSPMN
-800 LFGKT
+800 LFGQT
-805 TTSPYEVK
+805 TASPYEVK

-896 GIDGPVIISIQPG
+896 GIDGPVTISIQPG
-909 VYKENV
+909 DYKENV

-944 NNDFSLGYTGDK
+944 NNQYSLGYTGDK

-977 EVTIDGNTKYP
+977 EVTIDGSAKYP

-1096 IINTEADKNDF
+1096 IINTETDNKDF

-1147 PATIVNNSIINDS
+1147 PATIVNNSIINES
-1160 DNDSSYGL
+1160 NNDSSYGL

-1295 LLDYA
+1295 LLDYV

-1342 DSADVKIKADENGKA
+1342 NSADVKIKADENGKA
-1357 YILVKKEADPAP
+1357 YILVKKEADAAP

-1522 NESHWNGAKGNGY
+1522 NESHWNGSKGNGY

-1540 YKFHNGAQPQY
+1540 YKFHNGGQPQY

-1591 YPQEGTIDVM
+1591 YPQKGTIDVM

-1611 FYVTNTAWVYDAVK
+1611 FYITNTAWVYDAVK
-1625 KGDGMSDVAGGFQK
+1625 KGDGMSNEPGGFKK

-1678 TWQWVDFSSLGE
+1678 TWQWVDLSSLGE

-1719 NGVRNEKVGAAVAA
+1719 NGVRNEKAGAAVAA

-1746 DGSKATMKYAIVEL
+1746 DGSKATMKYAIVEI
-1760 VPSTVKAKV
+1760 VPSTVKAEV
-1769 SIDEATGELSI
+1769 SINEATGELSI

-1809 VTGINVLAEGSNDAV
+1809 ATGINVLAEGSNDAV

-1854 KANGTANSAVRI
+1854 KANGTANSVVRI

>member
-15 SAISMPVM
+15 SAISIPVM
-23 AQGTPTEV
+23 GQGTPTEV

-120 SFTRNQIGIV
+120 SFTRNEKGIV

-145 DYTTAKPGWEA
+145 DYAVAKPGWEA

-194 IKATETLNPL
+194 IKASETLNPL

-214 GTQAQIAHATLYFT
+214 GTQAQIAHATLYST
-228 RMSDAFSSGK
+228 RMSDVFSSGK
-238 KIGEVDVNGDE
+238 KIGEVDVNSDE

-279 KKVDAALVSA
+279 KKVDAVLVSA

-344 STEERTMA
+344 STEERTMT

-451 KPLAFKEAVVKQLSN
+451 KPLAFKEAVVKQLSK

-501 KVSKKAISKITV
+501 KASKKSISKITV

-609 GENKTKTISDGGSV
+609 GENKTKTIPDGGSV

-634 ESKDF
+634 ESKNF

-665 RNKMYIYYGGEK
+665 RSKMYIYYGGEK
-677 KDKADLEFA
+677 KDKADMEYG
-686 RKPELTE
+686 RTPELKE

-708 TTTYA
+708 TTNYA

-724 KLSELAVASVKTES
+724 KLSELAIASVKTES
-738 VVAEKSMKG
+738 VVGEKSMKG

-769 KNFTVTATEGA
+769 KNFTVTATDGA

-800 LFGKT
+800 LFGQT

-868 EKGISGT
+868 EKGISGM

-896 GIDGPVIISIQPG
+896 GIDGPVTISIQPG
-909 VYKENV
+909 IYKENV

-977 EVTIDGNTKYP
+977 EVTIDGSTKYP

-1010 MSSSISD
+1010 MSSNISD

-1055 TSAVA
+1055 TSTVA

-1096 IINTEADKNDF
+1096 IINTETDNKDF

-1129 KNYSGAISVRV
+1129 KNYSGAINVRV

-1147 PATIVNNSIINDS
+1147 PATIVNNSIINES
-1160 DNDSSYGL
+1160 NNDSSYGI

-1176 NVNIAHNTVVFR
+1176 NINIAHNTVLFR

-1230 DAIKFLKNNLYTA
+1230 DAIKFLKNNLYTV

-1295 LLDYA
+1295 LLDYV

-1342 DSADVKIKADENGKA
+1342 NSADVKIKADENGKA
-1357 YILVKKEADPAP
+1357 YILVKKEADAAP

-1445 AGQPANLTAT
+1445 AGQPANLKAT

-1580 GYDNSENYGIS
+1580 GYDNSENYGIA
-1591 YPQEGTIDVM
+1591 YPQPGTITVM
-1601 NKENGDNIRG
+1601 NKENGDNI
-1611 FYVTNTAWVYDAVK
+1611 
-1625 KGDGMSDVAGGFQK
+1625 
-1639 GDYFKLIIKGK
+1639 
-1650 KADNTESQVEYYLAD
+1650 
-1665 YRAENEADHYVLD
+1665 
-1678 TWQWVDFSSLGE
+1678 
-1690 VKSVSFKMEG
+1690 
-1700 TKKNNYGLTT
+1700 
-1710 PTYFAFDNF
+1710 
-1719 NGVRNEKVGAAVAA
+1719 
-1733 QGQTIDISSNFTP
+1733 
-1746 DGSKATMKYAIVEL
+1746 
-1760 VPSTVKAKV
+1760 
-1769 SIDEATGELSI
+1769 
-1780 KGETSEE
+1780 
-1787 FEIVVSMTQAGKT
+1787 
-1800 QYVRIPVTF
+1800 
-1809 VTGINVLAEGSNDAV
+1809 
-1824 ISVQNGEIV
+1824 
-1833 VNGAASDYTVEVY
+1833 
-1846 STSGMLVG
+1846 
-1854 KANGTANSAVRI
+1854 
-1866 PSTAKGLYIVKV
+1866 
-1878 VMGNQKITKSVLV
+1878 
-1891 K
+1891 

>member
-54 PTGPTTPRVGEEKRV
+54 PTGPTTPREGEEKRV

-77 NPAKKVMVNFT
+77 NPAKKIMANFT

-120 SFTRNQIGIV
+120 SFTRNEKGIV

-145 DYTTAKPGWEA
+145 DYATAKPGWEA

-214 GTQAQIAHATLYFT
+214 GTQAQIAHATLYST

-249 FEIATEATT
+249 FEIATEVTK

-344 STEERTMA
+344 STEERTMT

-451 KPLAFKEAVVKQLSN
+451 KPLAFKEAVVKQLSK

-501 KVSKKAISKITV
+501 KASKKSISKITV

-724 KLSELAVASVKTES
+724 KLSELAIASVKTES
-738 VVAEKSMKG
+738 VVGEKSMKG

-769 KNFTVTATEGA
+769 KNFTVTATEEA

-794 VFSPVN
+794 VFSPMN
-800 LFGKT
+800 LFGQT

-868 EKGISGT
+868 KKGISGT

-896 GIDGPVIISIQPG
+896 GIDGPVTISIQPG

-944 NNDFSLGYTGDK
+944 NNQYSLGYTGDK

-977 EVTIDGNTKYP
+977 EVTIDGSTKYP

-1010 MSSSISD
+1010 MSSNISD

-1055 TSAVA
+1055 TSTVA

-1096 IINTEADKNDF
+1096 IVNTEADKNDF

-1129 KNYSGAISVRV
+1129 KNYSGAINVRA

-1147 PATIVNNSIINDS
+1147 PATIVNNSIINESND
-1160 DNDSSYGL
+1160 DSSYGL

-1230 DAIKFLKNNLYTA
+1230 DAIKFLKNNLYTT

-1254 YATFNDWKAVSN
+1254 YDTFNDWKAVSN

-1342 DSADVKIKADENGKA
+1342 NSADVKIKADENGKA
-1357 YILVKKEADPAP
+1357 YILVKKEADAAP

-1417 VEATKPFKVVKPTP
+1417 VETTKPFKVVKPTP

-1522 NESHWNGAKGNGY
+1522 NESHWNGSKGNGY

-1540 YKFHNGAQPQY
+1540 YKFHNGGQPQY
-1551 NFYYDCMY
+1551 NYFYDCMY

-1591 YPQEGTIDVM
+1591 YPKEGTIDVM

-1625 KGDGMSDVAGGFQK
+1625 KGDGMSNEPGGFKK

-1678 TWQWVDFSSLGE
+1678 TWQWVDLSSLGE

-1719 NGVRNEKVGAAVAA
+1719 NGVRNEKAGAAVAA

-1854 KANGTANSAVRI
+1854 KANGTANSAIRI